1 MHPLIQDFSEYKD
14 SEIESKIGD
23 LTQKYFQT
31 SNVEL
36 RSQIVMV
43 LESFK
48 EELGRRRQAS
58 LNRMMEN
65 RDKSLD
71 KLVKVN

>member
-14 SEIESKIGD
+14 SEI
-23 LTQKYFQT
+23 
-31 SNVEL
+31 
-36 RSQIVMV
+36 VMM
-43 LESFK
+43 LDSFK

-58 LNRMMEN
+58 LNKMMEN